1 MRYRVGSCLLIS
13 LLCVQVGWSAET
25 PEEDATK
32 SAQAWLALVDQ
43 GKYLESW
50 DSAAKLFRNAMTREK
65 WKEALS
71 GARRPLGK
79 LVSRGVKSAEYK
91 TTLPGAPDGKY
102 VVIQFSSSFENKKE
116 AVETVTPMQERDGT
130 WKVAGYFIK

>member
-1 MRYRVGSCLLIS
+1 MMPRTGSCLLFV
-13 LLCVQVGWSAET
+13 LLSAQLGWSADK
-25 PEEDATK
+25 PEEAATK

-50 DSAAKLFRNAMTREK
+50 DSAAKLFQNAMPREK

-71 GARRPLGK
+71 GVRPPLGK
-79 LVSRGVKSAEYK
+79 LVSRSVKSADYK
-91 TTLPGAPDGKY
+91 TALPGVPDGKY

-116 AVETVTPMQERDGT
+116 AVETVTPMQGADGT